1 MCEKKLLNLSN
12 VLIHRMLHLHS
23 RQVYLKE
30 FQVKRFVSCILP
42 CPPNNCSVDFCYRFE
57 NDAKV
62 RKDKLEKQRR
72 AKEKQIDEM
81 AKGSKRKNNYNPKT
95 LQILKRKG
103 LLNQSSGEVVE
114 RLHKWKQ
121 TTKNKKQDQADR
133 LSKIDPITGKDQDIG
148 CSRGFDRA
156 IDRVFLLQRQASLSP
171 YSMVI
176 YTK

>member
-42 CPPNNCSVDFCYRFE
+42 CPPNTCSVDFCYRFE

-121 TTKNKKQDQADR
+121 TTKNKNHEGTVVSGTQNTTVSGGAGNR
-133 LSKIDPITGKDQDIG
+133 PALTIHE
-148 CSRGFDRA
+148 
-156 IDRVFLLQRQASLSP
+156 LLCANDF
-171 YSMVI
+171 
-176 YTK
+176 